1 MSEETKITPTKID
14 KNWSD
19 WVLSH
24 LDESEKKDDHPLT
37 DGLMRLV
44 YLLIGDIISSE
55 STVVQAPSIEN
66 GGVAVV
72 EHRLVI
78 STHGDNTKLLSFT
91 ASADASHR
99 NTDAP
104 YASYPT
110 AIAETRALGRALRRV
125 LSIKTATAE
134 ELSKEADN
142 QKEEGGFDHSE
153 NYIKDV
159 QIKTLDTLG
168 KRLGINV
175 QKFVNSG
182 AKEYNSISEVK
193 HATAV
198 EMIKQLN
205 VYQGD
210 KTKIPED
217 LKGYVGDW
225 RTNF

>member
-1 MSEETKITPTKID
+1 MTEEKKIPTKLD
-14 KNWSD
+14 KEWSEY
-19 WVLSH
+19 VLSH
-24 LDESEKKDDHPLT
+24 LDETEMQDGHPLT
-37 DGLMRLV
+37 DGLRRLV
-44 YLLIGDIISSE
+44 YLLIGNIQE
-55 STVVQAPSIEN
+55 QYSTVVQAPSVEN

-72 EHRLVI
+72 EHSIKIIPHSHPLNI
-78 STHGDNTKLLSFT
+78 LTFC

-110 AIAETRALGRALRRV
+110 AIADTRDEGRALRRALNLKKAV
-125 LSIKTATAE
+125 AE
-134 ELSKEADN
+134 ELSKEADIT
-142 QKEEGGFDHSE
+142 KEEGGFDHEE

-159 QIKTLDTLG
+159 QIKTLDTMC
-168 KRLGINV
+168 KRLKINT

-182 AKEYNSISEVK
+182 AKEYNSVTEVK
-193 HATAV
+193 HGTAV

-210 KTKIPED
+210 TSKIPED
-217 LKGYVGDW
+217 LKGYVADW